1 MDTIEPAI
9 SPQLLESDDE
19 TGAVQVAPPVVAVL
33 VTRDP
38 GPWLEEALRALAGQD
53 YPALSVLVLDNGSVE
68 DPTARI
74 AAAMPGAFVRRRGQQ
89 AADGLGFPSAAN
101 EALDIVE
108 GATFLLF
115 CHDDVTP
122 DRDAVRLMVEE
133 AYRSNAGIVGP
144 KLLRPNGSM
153 HLACRRSFPT
163 PSTAFYRFSGL
174 ARLFPRSPRFG
185 RYNLTFVHPDL
196 AIEVDSVCGACML
209 VRREVLE
216 RVGLLDERFFMY
228 GEDLDWCLRAR
239 DAGWTVRYEPTVVV
253 QHQHGAASR
262 KRALRTTF
270 HFFRAMDLFY
280 RKHYLDRYHPLVTGV
295 VRTTIYAA
303 LGVALFRRL
312 LTSPSQRR
320 VGL

>member
-1 MDTIEPAI
+1 MDLSIIILNYNTCEHLRACIRA
-9 SPQLLESDDE
+9 LLAEGSTSLSGGRLE
-19 TGAVQVAPPVVAVL
+19 TEVL
-33 VTRDP
+33 VVDNASSDRSADMVA
-38 GPWLEEALRALAGQD
+38 GEFPWVELIRSPRNGGFAFGNNQALRR
-53 YPALSVLVLDNGSVE
+53 
-68 DPTARI
+68 AR
-74 AAAMPGAFVRRRGQQ
+74 
-89 AADGLGFPSAAN
+89 
-101 EALDIVE
+101 
-108 GATFLLF
+108 GATILLLN
-115 CHDDVTP
+115 P
-122 DRDAVRLMVEE
+122 DTLMPPGGIGRLIERLDAHPE
-133 AYRSNAGIVGP
+133 AGIVGP

-174 ARLFPRSPRFG
+174 ARLFPESPRFG
-185 RYNLTFVHPDL
+185 RYNLTFVDPDL
-196 AIEVDSVCGACML
+196 PMEVDSVCGACML

-216 RVGLLDERFFMY
+216 RIGLLDERFFMY

-239 DAGWTVRYEPTVVV
+239 DAGWSVRYEPSVVV

-270 HFFRAMDLFY
+270 HFFRAMDIFY
-280 RKHYLDRYHPLVTGV
+280 RKHYVDRYHPLVTGV